1 MSTSPYRYLTVERDG
16 HVAVVRLNRPERANA
31 LNYDVLVEIE
41 ACAHAFR
48 DDAETRV
55 VIFTGKGRHFS
66 AGADL
71 VDFPA
76 ELEQPLVT
84 RRRRF
89 RIGARALH
97 ALLGIDQITIGAW
110 NGGALG
116 GGACL
121 VTAMDFRIG
130 ASDCFIQYPE
140 IDLGMNLM
148 WQSLPLTTHL
158 VGPTRAK
165 RLVIG
170 GERLHATTLL
180 DWGLLE
186 SVVEPAALIDAA
198 REFAVTY
205 VNKSPVAAQMIKR
218 SVNQIT
224 GALDLA
230 LMHMDAD
237 QNLLTWT
244 TADRQRAA
252 DAYASKGTPE
262 FRGD

>member
-1 MSTSPYRYLTVERDG
+1 MPTAPYEYLSVRRDG
-16 HVAVVRLNRPERANA
+16 HVTVVHFDRPARANA
-31 LNYDVLVEIE
+31 VNYDVLAEIE

-48 DDAETRV
+48 DDTETRV
-55 VIFTGKGRHFS
+55 VIFTGTGKHFS

-76 ELEQPLVT
+76 ELEQPLIV

-97 ALLGIDQITIGAW
+97 ALLGIDQITIAAW

-121 VTAMDFRIG
+121 ATAMDFRIG

-148 WQSLPLTTHL
+148 WQSPPLTTHL

-170 GERLHATTLL
+170 GERVHAPTLL
-180 DWGLLE
+180 EWGLLE
-186 SVVEPAALIDAA
+186 SVVEPDALLDAA
-198 REFAVTY
+198 HAFAETY

-230 LMHMDAD
+230 LTHMDSD

-244 TADRQRAA
+244 SRDRERAA
-252 DAYASKGTPE
+252 HAYANKTRAS
-262 FRGD
+262 FDGD

>member
-1 MSTSPYRYLTVERDG
+1 MNYEYLTVERAN
-16 HVAVVRLNRPERANA
+16 HVAVVRFDRPRRANA
-31 LNYDVLVEIE
+31 LNYEFLCEIE
-41 ACAHAFR
+41 ACAQSFR
-48 DDAETRV
+48 DDAESRV
-55 VIFTGKGRHFS
+55 VIFTGAGRHFS

-71 VDFPA
+71 DGFATEVA
-76 ELEQPLVT
+76 QPLLM

-97 ALLGIDQITIGAW
+97 AILGIDQITIAAW

-121 VTAMDFRIG
+121 ATAMDFRIG
-130 ASDCFIQYPE
+130 ASDCFMQYPE
-140 IDLGMNLM
+140 IDLGLNLM
-148 WQSLPLTTHL
+148 WQSLPLTIHL

-170 GERLHATTLL
+170 GERVTAKTLL

-186 SVVEPAALIDAA
+186 EIVEPKALLESTH
-198 REFAVTY
+198 RFAQTY
-205 VNKSPVAAQMIKR
+205 VDKSPAAAQMIKR

-244 TADRQRAA
+244 SRDREAA
-252 DAYASKGTPE
+252 AHAYMNKQKPT
-262 FRGD
+262 FTGD

>member
-1 MSTSPYRYLTVERDG
+1 MSYRHLKVEKRDHIATVT
-16 HVAVVRLNRPERANA
+16 LNRPERANA
-31 LNYDVLVEIE
+31 LNHAHLEEIE
-41 ACAHAFR
+41 ACALSFR

-55 VIFTGKGRHFS
+55 VIFTGAGRHFS
-66 AGADL
+66 SGADL
-71 VDFPA
+71 TDWDA
-76 ELEQPLVT
+76 EAEPPMVLK
-84 RRRRF
+84 RRRY

-97 ALLGIDQITIGAW
+97 AILGIDQITIGAW

-130 ASDCFIQYPE
+130 AADCFIQYPE
-140 IDLGMNLM
+140 IDLGLNLM
-148 WQSLPLTTHL
+148 WQSLPLTIHL

-170 GERLHATTLL
+170 GERVHADTLL
-180 DWGLLE
+180 SWGLLE
-186 SVVEPAALIDAA
+186 EIVEPQRLLERAAAFAA
-198 REFAVTY
+198 TY
-205 VNKSPVAAQMIKR
+205 VGKSPVAAQMIKR

-237 QNLLTWT
+237 QNLLTQT
-244 TADRQRAA
+244 STDQKEAVRAYL
-252 DAYASKGTPE
+252 DKSPPQFKGE
-262 FRGD
+262 